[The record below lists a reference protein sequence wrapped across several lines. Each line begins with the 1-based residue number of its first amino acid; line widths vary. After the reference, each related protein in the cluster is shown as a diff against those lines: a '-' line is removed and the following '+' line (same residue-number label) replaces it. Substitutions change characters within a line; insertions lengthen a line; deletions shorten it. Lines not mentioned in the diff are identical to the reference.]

1 VARRKEIAMRL
12 AIGATRK
19 RVVQQLL
26 TEGFVLSIIGTFIG
40 FAIAALIARFVERV
54 QLPLPFPVVFEI
66 AFDQRLGILAGA
78 MVIVSTILCALVPAL
93 QATRASVLPS
103 LKLEVQSYGH
113 RRLSLRG
120 LLVVGQVAVSVLLLV
135 ITLLF
140 LRNLSLARIAEPGFD
155 ADRVL
160 LSQLTFVEG
169 KQGRSARFAVEGMAE
184 SLRALP
190 DVEALSFAAGVPLT
204 LRNGGT
210 TGTRMR
216 IDGLEAPVRV
226 EYDANRV
233 GPDYFRTMGI
243 RLMRGR
249 EFDVTDR
256 FGAPRVA
263 IVNEEFV
270 RRYFDGQEPIGRG
283 IYFDAEPEDIR
294 AEVVGVVANS
304 KYTTI
309 GEERDAAVYTPYL
322 QRRAPGRFVH
332 LLARTAGAPTASLA
346 TIRSAIGKLD
356 PDAANAIEP
365 LDAAVGFAFLPSRI
379 GAVLVGALGVLGAV
393 LAMVGLYGV
402 ISFAVTR
409 RASEIGIR
417 LALGSSRRG
426 IAAVVFKDGAW
437 LVGFGMAAGLGLA
450 WIITKPLSA
459 FLVAGLATSDAISFI
474 GTVVILSATSLLA
487 GWGPTRRAIRV
498 EPAVTLRAE

>member
-1 VARRKEIAMRL
+1 
-12 AIGATRK
+12 
-19 RVVQQLL
+19 
-26 TEGFVLSIIGTFIG
+26 
-40 FAIAALIARFVERV
+40 
-54 QLPLPFPVVFEI
+54 
-66 AFDQRLGILAGA
+66 
-78 MVIVSTILCALVPAL
+78 
-93 QATRASVLPS
+93 
-103 LKLEVQSYGH
+103 
-113 RRLSLRG
+113 
-120 LLVVGQVAVSVLLLV
+120 VLLLV
-135 ITLLF
+135 TTLLF
-140 LRNLSLARIAEPGFD
+140 LRNLSLARTAETGFD

-169 KQGRSARFAVEGMAE
+169 KQGHRPRFAVEDMAE

-190 DVEALSFAAGVPLT
+190 GVDAVSFAAGVPLT
-204 LRNGGT
+204 LRSGGT
-210 TGTRMR
+210 TGTSMR
-216 IDGLEAPVRV
+216 IDGREGLVRV
-226 EYDANRV
+226 EYDDNGV

-243 RLMRGR
+243 RLIRGR
-249 EFDVTDR
+249 EFGVADR
-256 FGAPRVA
+256 FGTPRVT

-270 RRYFDGQEPIGRG
+270 RRYFAGQDPIGRG

-322 QRRAPGRFVH
+322 QQRGPDRFVH
-332 LLARTAGAPTASLA
+332 LLVRTAGAPMASLA

-365 LDAAVGFAFLPSRI
+365 LDAALRFAFLPSRI

-426 IAAVVFKDGAW
+426 IAALIFKDGAW

-459 FLVAGLATSDAISFI
+459 FLVAGLATTDTISFV
-474 GTVVILSATSLLA
+474 GAVVILSVTSLLA
-487 GWGPTRRAIRV
+487 AWGPTRRAIRI